1 MVAGPVLGI
10 LSRVLSESS
19 IFSYYPYSHV
29 AVQYSGHQDRQR
41 RLIERLDVLRRMTQ
55 RALDLNTRHVS
66 SRASEVVQL
75 TEAAESIWQMSWRS
89 LQSEA
94 AADTEAGSAAEAQ
107 ARADIIA

>member
-75 TEAAESIWQMSWRS
+75 TEAAESIRQMSWRS
-89 LQSEA
+89 LQVELEEDIEA
-94 AADTEAGSAAEAQ
+94 ASGGEAPAGANIMA
-107 ARADIIA
+107 